1 MKKFAFILAGCGG
14 LDGSEVHEAL
24 YSFLAV
30 KQQGCEY
37 VCFAEDKKQFVVKN
51 YINNSD
57 MIEERNVLKES
68 ARLTRKNIKPLEE
81 LNVNDFDVLFFPGGM
96 GSAMNISTYAING
109 EDYDVSVKVQE
120 VINNFK
126 TANKPICAVCIAPM
140 ILAKTLTNIK
150 ITTGNDTKT
159 ANVIKANSNEYIK
172 TNSGDICIDENNKII
187 TSPCFMSTTNISVI
201 YEEVYKVVE
210 NAIRLCNS

>member
-14 LDGSEVHEAL
+14 LDGSEIHETL

-68 ARLTRKNIKPLEE
+68 ARLTRRNIKPIEE
-81 LNVNDFDVLFFPGGM
+81 LNVNDFDILFFPGGM

-109 EDYDVSVKVQE
+109 ENYDVSTKVQKI
-120 VINNFK
+120 INDFK
-126 TANKPICAVCIAPM
+126 NVNKPICAVCIAPM
-140 ILAKTLTNIK
+140 ILAKTLQDIK
-150 ITTGNDTKT
+150 LTTGNDSKTKSIIET
-159 ANVIKANSNEYIK
+159 NGNKYIE
-172 TNSGDICIDENNKII
+172 TNSGNICIDEKNKII
-187 TSPCFMSTTNISVI
+187 TSPCFMSTTDISVI
-201 YEEVYKVVE
+201 YKEVYKVVE
-210 NAIRLCNS
+210 NAIRLCD